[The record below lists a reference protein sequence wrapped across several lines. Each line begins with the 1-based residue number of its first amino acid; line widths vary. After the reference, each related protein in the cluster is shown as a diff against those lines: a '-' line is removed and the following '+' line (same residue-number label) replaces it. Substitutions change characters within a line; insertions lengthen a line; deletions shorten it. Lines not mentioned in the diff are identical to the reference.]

1 MLCLKTNTVK
11 KRRAK
16 MLPGFQSVGTAD
28 DADLNE
34 IEGMDS
40 SDVPNF
46 PPQWETFA
54 ASLSDDLS

>member
-1 MLCLKTNTVK
+1 
-11 KRRAK
+11 